1 MGVLKKIL
9 LYTLMWT
16 ALGIF
21 SYLYF
26 VNRDIPASYKRME
39 EAEKQLKNLVNEV
52 NELAKERKKLEEEV
66 IALKQNSEKQEE
78 KARREGLSRPGERI
92 IRFLEKP

>member
-9 LYTLMWT
+9 LYTLIWT

-21 SYLYF
+21 SYFYF
-26 VNRDIPASYKRME
+26 VNRDIPGNYKNME
-39 EAEKQLKNLVNEV
+39 EAKKQLQSIVNEV

-78 KARREGLSRPGERI
+78 KARKEGLSRPGERI